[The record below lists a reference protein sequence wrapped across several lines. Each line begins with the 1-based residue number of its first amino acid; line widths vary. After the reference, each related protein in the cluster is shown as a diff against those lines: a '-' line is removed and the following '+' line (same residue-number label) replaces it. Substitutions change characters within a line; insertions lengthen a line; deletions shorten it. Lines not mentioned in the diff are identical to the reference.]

1 MNPRREQDEG
11 APRDPRNELDELLGL
26 DPEPRLPDVVRQRI
40 HDQLAAENDRMLDAV
55 LGMDEVVAPVD
66 LADRVHAAVR
76 AEARRRRF
84 RPVGWVAVAAAA
96 SLLLAASLGWDP
108 RGRSAESGASGGE
121 GAVAALDVPSAELL
135 AVLPLLESLE
145 FLEQELDPFERE
157 VALMVDPRDTV
168 LLELVELGG

>member
-55 LGMDEVVAPVD
+55 LGMDEVTAPTD
-66 LADRVHAAVR
+66 LGDRIHSAVR
-76 AEARRRRF
+76 ADARRRRF

-96 SLLLAASLGWDP
+96 SLLLAASIGWDP
-108 RGRSAESGASGGE
+108 RGQSAESGGE
-121 GAVAALDVPSAELL
+121 GAVAALDAPSAELL

-157 VALMVDPRDTV
+157 VALMVDPRDIV